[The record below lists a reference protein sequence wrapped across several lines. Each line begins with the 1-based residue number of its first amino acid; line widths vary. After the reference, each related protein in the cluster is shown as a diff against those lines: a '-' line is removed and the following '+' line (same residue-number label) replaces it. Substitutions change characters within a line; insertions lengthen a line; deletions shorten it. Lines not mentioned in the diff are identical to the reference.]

1 MLNMGSGNKFLIA
14 VSIVLIVLTI
24 GLVNAEKTPSTLPAK
39 SFIILL
45 LSEEQLNLTEGYPFT
60 IVIFAQDANNAQTIG
75 FNGTL
80 SLSVTGGSIV
90 PNSVTMVNCHWTGQ
104 VTVNANDSTVITAK
118 DNEGYSGSSNTL
130 TIHTPNPT
138 QPSSPTPSVPEFPLL
153 VVLPLFLSM
162 LSIAIILKL
171 RKQRMPKNML

>member
-1 MLNMGSGNKFLIA
+1 MLNMCSGYKFLIV
-14 VSIVLIVLTI
+14 VSIVLIVLPV
-24 GLVNAEKTPSTLPAK
+24 GLINAEKTASTMPAK

-45 LSEEQLNLTEGYPFT
+45 LSEEQLNLTEGYPFV
-60 IVIFAQDANNAQTIG
+60 IVIFAQDANNAVTIG
-75 FNGTL
+75 YNGTL

-90 PNSVTMVNCHWTGQ
+90 PNSVTMVNGHWTGQ

-138 QPSSPTPSVPEFPLL
+138 QPSSPTPTVPEFPIWI
-153 VVLPLFLSM
+153 VLPFFAFVLLISVYIKYRRN
-162 LSIAIILKL
+162 S
-171 RKQRMPKNML
+171 NE